1 MCVGGQIAV
10 ASLSGGRL
18 PRGYTSC
25 KLYAPFRGKWVS
37 VPLPDYLEQIRKRVG
52 IKELYDK
59 GWETPQEWLSE
70 NRLVIEVGNRN
81 VAKRYRV
88 TLRISDSTR
97 AHKARANVEQ
107 IEEVSEPGD

>member
-1 MCVGGQIAV
+1 
-10 ASLSGGRL
+10 
-18 PRGYTSC
+18 
-25 KLYAPFRGKWVS
+25 
-37 VPLPDYLEQIRKRVG
+37 LEQIRKRVG